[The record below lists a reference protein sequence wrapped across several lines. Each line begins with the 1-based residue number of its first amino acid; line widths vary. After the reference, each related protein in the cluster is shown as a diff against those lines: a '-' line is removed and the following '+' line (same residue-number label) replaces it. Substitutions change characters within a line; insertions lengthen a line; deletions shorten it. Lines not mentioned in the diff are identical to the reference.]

1 VTGLSKKSSKK
12 FAERTDSTCGICVN
26 PYFLIETPP
35 TDDEIMPEFL
45 SPIPVESI
53 ASRIFLV
60 RGQKVMLD
68 SDLAELYGVETRSLL
83 QAVRRNSNRFPA
95 DFVFQV
101 NEDEWKSLR
110 SQIVTSKGR
119 GGRRYFPFVFTEHGA
134 IMAATVLNSPLAV
147 EMSVFVVRAF
157 VKLREM
163 LSTHKELSR
172 KIEELERKF
181 GVHDEAIIGLFEAI
195 RQLMEP
201 PAEKR
206 KQIGFTKEP

>member
-1 VTGLSKKSSKK
+1 MPKS
-12 FAERTDSTCGICVN
+12 DSLV
-26 PYFLIETPP
+26 
-35 TDDEIMPEFL
+35 
-45 SPIPVESI
+45 PVESI

-119 GGRRYFPFVFTEHGA
+119 GGRRYLPFVFTEHGA

-163 LSTHKELSR
+163 LSSHKELSR
-172 KIEELERKF
+172 KIEELERKL

-201 PAEKR
+201 PTEKM
-206 KQIGFTKEP
+206 KSIGFITERKD